1 MGLTRLAISRPI
13 AILMLVA
20 AFLIVGLIGYK
31 QLPEELQP
39 DITYPVI
46 SVSTSYAGTSPQ
58 EMETLITKPIEDSIA
73 GVSGI
78 EEIDSTSE
86 EGVSSVR
93 INFYFGTDL
102 ATADAEVIQDVDA
115 IRSRLPAISTV
126 SPSVKQAN
134 TNGRPVLTY
143 AMQSKTLSQ
152 TQLQTLATNVVQ
164 PALEQATDVGEVDVS
179 QVTTRELHV
188 DLDPNRL
195 AAYDITI
202 PQVAAAIGNANVNV
216 ASGFLQNS
224 LQYYDVRLVGEFSS
238 VNELADLQ
246 LPLGS
251 LASAT
256 SVASAGSSS
265 SSGAAGL
272 TTPTGGLSSSSSSAT
287 GGSIGSGIVALSDL
301 GTVSDTIAEPTNAS
315 FFNGQ
320 QAVQISILLI
330 TDGNVLAA
338 VKSCN
343 AQLKAISN
351 DLPPGVTF
359 TTSYDQSQQVT
370 ENLADVVVSLFLGA
384 LLAILVVYVFLHN
397 ARGTLIVAIAIPT
410 SMIATFVPMWALHF
424 SLNQFSL
431 LGLSLA
437 VGILVDDSIVVLENI
452 NRHLQLGEEPVVAAI
467 NGRTEIGLAAF
478 VLTAVDLVVFLP
490 IAFMSGVVGLLFR
503 PFALTVAFATLF
515 SLFVSFTLT
524 PMLAARWYRKGE
536 SIEASDRF
544 AKAFDRGF
552 ERVEHGYQRI
562 LRWGISHPWVIVGVS
577 TAFIVVIF
585 MTIGPQ
591 LGFRFAPDQ
600 DQGRVTVVIEAPAGS
615 SVGYT
620 ERITNR
626 IQDIIR
632 QTPDLAHDI
641 KFVATN
647 IGSSG
652 PGLNITGTQYANLNL
667 TLYDRSSILDDITFW
682 KKEHLRNR
690 SDVDVSR
697 ELTKKVRG
705 IVGARILPSN
715 VSGFGGGG
723 APLAINLTGPNQDKL
738 VVASDAVIG
747 LLKKTPG
754 VYNIDSSFQT
764 SQPEVQVRLDRTL
777 AAQYGLNLETVAT
790 SLADA
795 IAGDISVQ
803 YRDPTDGEQ
812 YNIRVELAKQYRETP
827 QEVSNIT
834 VGYANGNPIRLG
846 DVAQVTLGSGPV
858 QLTRLNRQREVQV
871 TGYILPGY
879 SVGKITYKVL
889 PEIANMHL
897 SQVQAVTGGETQ
909 RLGEELPNLIAAFVL
924 GIFLTYM
931 LMAALFNN
939 LAYPFSIMLSLP
951 QAWAGGVI
959 ALYIAGEQLS
969 LISMIGVVLLNAIVN
984 KNAILLVDYTNTL
997 RARGYKR
1004 EDALLLA
1011 GPTRLRPIMMTTF
1024 TILVSTLPTALALGR
1039 GAGFRQSLGVV
1050 VEGGIILSL
1059 LLTLIVVP
1067 SAYVLYDNLT
1077 LWLHETTRAFNER
1090 HQTQFGGSATAGLSG
1105 DVYSPEQGGEPF
1117 DAASRTENPAPVSAV
1132 ASRNSGSNYPGG
1144 DGGISASVSTTRG
1157 GGTAVQERESVLPP
1171 QSIPTTRRDGSGS
1184 GEDAPRPRIGGGKYG
1199 GMTIRSRRPDELFQ
1213 RSVKGDGTGNA
1224 NANGGPSRN

>member
-20 AFLIVGLIGYK
+20 AFLIVGLVAYK

-39 DITYPVI
+39 DITFPVI
-46 SVSTSYAGTSPQ
+46 SVSTTYAGTSPQ

-134 TNGRPVLTY
+134 TNGRPVLSY

-195 AAYDITI
+195 AAYDITV
-202 PQVAAAIGNANVNV
+202 PEVAAAIGNANVNV
-216 ASGFLQNS
+216 ASGFLQNN
-224 LQYYDVRLVGEFSS
+224 LQYYDVRLVGEFTS

-256 SVASAGSSS
+256 GASSVSSSS
-265 SSGAAGL
+265 SSGASGL
-272 TTPTGGLSSSSSSAT
+272 TTPTGGLSSSAT
-287 GGSIGSGIVALSDL
+287 GGSVGSGIVALSDL
-301 GTVSDTIAEPTNAS
+301 GTISDTIAEPTDAS
-315 FFNGQ
+315 YFNGQ

-552 ERVEHGYQRI
+552 ERVEHGYQRV

-600 DQGRVTVVIEAPAGS
+600 DQGRVTVVVEAPAGS
-615 SVGYT
+615 SVDYT

-626 IQDIIR
+626 IQDIIK
-632 QTPDLAHDI
+632 QTPDLAHDV

-667 TLYDRSSILDDITFW
+667 TLIDRSSILDDVTFW
-682 KKEHLRNR
+682 KKQDLRNR
-690 SDVDVSR
+690 SDVDIAT
-697 ELTKKVRG
+697 ELKQKVKG

-723 APLAINLTGPNQDKL
+723 APLAIK
-738 VVASDAVIG
+738 
-747 LLKKTPG
+747 
-754 VYNIDSSFQT
+754 
-764 SQPEVQVRLDRTL
+764 LDR
-777 AAQYGLNLETVAT
+777 
-790 SLADA
+790 
-795 IAGDISVQ
+795 
-803 YRDPTDGEQ
+803 P
-812 YNIRVELAKQYRETP
+812 
-827 QEVSNIT
+827 
-834 VGYANGNPIRLG
+834 
-846 DVAQVTLGSGPV
+846 GSG
-858 QLTRLNRQREVQV
+858 Q
-871 TGYILPGY
+871 
-879 SVGKITYKVL
+879 
-889 PEIANMHL
+889 
-897 SQVQAVTGGETQ
+897 
-909 RLGEELPNLIAAFVL
+909 
-924 GIFLTYM
+924 
-931 LMAALFNN
+931 
-939 LAYPFSIMLSLP
+939 
-951 QAWAGGVI
+951 
-959 ALYIAGEQLS
+959 
-969 LISMIGVVLLNAIVN
+969 
-984 KNAILLVDYTNTL
+984 
-997 RARGYKR
+997 
-1004 EDALLLA
+1004 
-1011 GPTRLRPIMMTTF
+1011 
-1024 TILVSTLPTALALGR
+1024 
-1039 GAGFRQSLGVV
+1039 
-1050 VEGGIILSL
+1050 
-1059 LLTLIVVP
+1059 
-1067 SAYVLYDNLT
+1067 
-1077 LWLHETTRAFNER
+1077 
-1090 HQTQFGGSATAGLSG
+1090 
-1105 DVYSPEQGGEPF
+1105 
-1117 DAASRTENPAPVSAV
+1117 
-1132 ASRNSGSNYPGG
+1132 
-1144 DGGISASVSTTRG
+1144 TRG
-1157 GGTAVQERESVLPP
+1157 RFGCSH
-1171 QSIPTTRRDGSGS
+1171 
-1184 GEDAPRPRIGGGKYG
+1184 
-1199 GMTIRSRRPDELFQ
+1199 
-1213 RSVKGDGTGNA
+1213 
-1224 NANGGPSRN
+1224 